1 MSAAFSARDQRA
13 LQRADDRRLSIALG
27 ASLVIHALVIAFLRG
42 FLPTFSAYPE
52 AGAGAFTALQA
63 VLAGPKTEPTPEP
76 EPVVEPVAEPA
87 LLSPPAANPSETQIR
102 RPPPQTSP
110 QPGGNPARV
119 GPNTPEVS
127 VAVGT
132 IDDPAKLG
140 PDYVARLA
148 QRFPQPAMKPPLLL
162 GSPIVVYPQAALE
175 AGTER
180 RVAVLL
186 TLRADGTIA
195 ETQLVREDTLFGPP
209 VLDALKGTQ
218 FSPAEIDG
226 QPVPYWAIVEFV
238 FSLGGARAPPLS
250 DRSYGRR
257 GSAYSYPRYPSVGR

>member
-1 MSAAFSARDQRA
+1 MSAAFPAADRRV
-13 LQRADDRRLSIALG
+13 RHRTDDRRLSIALG
-27 ASLVIHALVIAFLRG
+27 TSLVIHALVLAFLRG
-42 FLPTFSAYPE
+42 FLPTYNAYPQ
-52 AGAGAFTALQA
+52 AGAGTYAALQA
-63 VLAGPKTEPTPEP
+63 VLAGPKTEPAPAPEP
-76 EPVVEPVAEPA
+76 AAEPVAEPN
-87 LLSPPAANPSETQIR
+87 LLLPPAANPSETQIR
-102 RPPPQTSP
+102 RPPPQTGP
-110 QPGGNPARV
+110 QPGGNAERV
-119 GPNTPEVS
+119 RPNTPEVS
-127 VAVGT
+127 IAVGT

-195 ETQLVREDTLFGPP
+195 ESQLVREDPLFGPP

-218 FSPAEIDG
+218 FAPAEIDG
-226 QPVPYWAIVEFV
+226 QPIPYWAIVEFV
-238 FSLGGARAPPLS
+238 FSLGGARAPPVA
-250 DRSYGRR
+250 DHGYGRR
-257 GSAYSYPRYPSVGR
+257 GAAYPRYPSVGR

>member
-1 MSAAFSARDQRA
+1 
-13 LQRADDRRLSIALG
+13 
-27 ASLVIHALVIAFLRG
+27 V
-42 FLPTFSAYPE
+42 
-52 AGAGAFTALQA
+52 
-63 VLAGPKTEPTPEP
+63 PEP
-76 EPVVEPVAEPA
+76 N
-87 LLSPPAANPSETQIR
+87 LLLPPAANPSETAIR
-102 RPPPQTSP
+102 RPPPQTGP

-175 AGTER
+175 AGMER
-180 RVAVLL
+180 RIAVLL

-195 ETQLVREDTLFGPP
+195 ESQLVREDPLFGPP
-209 VLDALKGTQ
+209 VLDALRNTQ
-218 FSPAEIDG
+218 FAPAEIDG
-226 QPVPYWAIVEFV
+226 KPVPYWAIVEFV
-238 FSLGGARAPPLS
+238 FSLGRPSAPPVA
-250 DRSYGRR
+250 DRGYGRR
-257 GSAYSYPRYPSVGR
+257 GATYPYPRYPSVGR